1 MNNLPRRQYR
11 RVGNSNLDQIVAA
24 FGAAWH
30 AAMNG
35 ADPPRLESV
44 LKAIPEAEQSTYL
57 RELLAV
63 ELQCR
68 LKHGDKP
75 SRTDYLLRFPAH
87 SETIQAIFEA
97 CGTVNFREPPAKKAT
112 AKFQEHPDD
121 TTPSTTPPGDKAL
134 EPGTMLGNYKILRL
148 IGRGGMG
155 AVYEAEHCRMRRKVA
170 IKMISQAAL
179 QHPEALQRFHREAQ
193 AMARLEHPN
202 IVTAHD
208 ADQAGDIH
216 FLVMQYV
223 DGDNLSTA
231 VKSRGPLSVAMA
243 LRFLMQTARG
253 LEYAHQEGVI
263 HRDIKPSNLVVASNG
278 VVKILDMGLARLEES
293 LTETSSANRNLT
305 QAGNIMGTV
314 DFMAPEQALDA
325 KDADQRADIYSLG
338 CTFYYLLTGKTVY
351 PGDTA
356 MKRIMAHRCDP
367 IPSLR
372 AARPDAPV
380 WLEAVFEKM
389 VAKDKTERYRTMSD
403 VLDSMAPHVSSG
415 LSGPEADA
423 SVQGQRSFYDDLSLV
438 PPVAALLVDVPGALP
453 QAPDCTAEQTS
464 PSSAFDTQMKG
475 NAGGLPF
482 PADKPVLAAKAA
494 PVANAT
500 PAKSEAAIGHEALAQ
515 ERVAREAAS
524 RDVATQEAVA
534 PEAVAGA
541 ENVSWRP
548 LRAAKESA
556 AGGATS
562 RKRRHRLLGA
572 VAVYVGLMVV
582 VAAAIGL
589 IYEQTNT
596 GHCVIDAAEDVKIA
610 LAGKGIGLHNAKTGR
625 GLTLQPGSYELPSGD
640 YAIDDAWLPLGIDI
654 NPKKFTL
661 QRGITKTLTVTLST
675 PK

>member
-1 MNNLPRRQYR
+1 MNNLPSRQHR
-11 RVGNSNLDQIVAA
+11 QVGNSSLDQVVAT
-24 FGAAWH
+24 FDAAWH
-30 AAMNG
+30 AAMKG
-35 ADPPRLESV
+35 SAPPRLELV
-44 LKAIPEAEQSTYL
+44 LRTIPEAEQATYL
-57 RELLAV
+57 QKLLTV

-75 SRTDYLLRFPAH
+75 SRTDYLRRFPAH
-87 SETIQAIFEA
+87 FETIQAIFEA

-121 TTPSTTPPGDKAL
+121 TAPSTIPPGDKVL
-134 EPGTMLGNYKILRL
+134 EPGTLFGNYTILRL

-155 AVYEAEHCRMRRKVA
+155 AVYEAEHRRMRRKVA

-208 ADQAGDIH
+208 ADQVGDIH
-216 FLVMQYV
+216 FLVMQYI
-223 DGDNLSTA
+223 DGDDLSTA

-253 LEYAHQEGVI
+253 LEYAHQEGVV
-263 HRDIKPSNLVVASNG
+263 HRDIKPSNLIVARNG

-293 LTETSSANRNLT
+293 LTEASSANRNLT

-389 VAKDKTERYRTMSD
+389 IAKDKADRYQSMSE

-423 SVQGQRSFYDDLSLV
+423 SVPGHRSLYDDLSLV
-438 PPVAALLVDVPGALP
+438 RPVAALLVEVPGADR
-453 QAPDCTAEQTS
+453 QAPDVTAEQTS

-475 NAGGLPF
+475 NAGGLAF
-482 PADKPVLAAKAA
+482 PADKPVLAAKTA
-494 PVANAT
+494 PMTKAT
-500 PAKSEAAIGHEALAQ
+500 PAKNAAAFGHEVHPHEPVVQ
-515 ERVAREAAS
+515 EAAS
-524 RDVATQEAVA
+524 PGVVSHEAVT
-534 PEAVAGA
+534 PEADALV

-548 LRAAKESA
+548 LRTAKES
-556 AGGATS
+556 GGATS

-572 VAVYVGLMVV
+572 VAVYVGLMIA
-582 VAAAIGL
+582 VAAGL
-589 IYEQTNT
+589 CVIYVQTNT
-596 GHCVIDAAEDVKIA
+596 GTCVIDAAADVKTA
-610 LAGKGIGLHNAKTGR
+610 LAGKGIGLHNGKTGR
-625 GLTLQPGSYELPSGD
+625 GLMLQPGSYELPSGQ
-640 YAIDDAWLPLGIDI
+640 YEIDDAWLPLGIDI
-654 NPKKFTL
+654 EPKKFTL
-661 QRGITKTLTVTLST
+661 QRGVTKTLRVTLST